1 MRGVWE
7 RLAGWVALVSNE
19 WGRGDMAVLRGGC
32 ALEGERQTRG
42 LKEMTGFESDAT
54 DGGLG

>member
-7 RLAGWVALVSNE
+7 RLAVNE
-19 WGRGDMAVLRGGC
+19 WRRGEMAVLRGGC

>member
-1 MRGVWE
+1 
-7 RLAGWVALVSNE
+7 
-19 WGRGDMAVLRGGC
+19 MAVLRGGC